1 MAERRMLSKRVV
13 SSAKFLKMPA
23 SSQALYM
30 HLSINADDDGIV
42 EAYTIMRLCG
52 ATEDDLRILVAKGY
66 VIVLNEDLVVYLTD
80 WRENNRLR
88 ADRKVDSIY
97 KDLLLQIVPDVP
109 MLEAKPRAD
118 AKKDAVIEEEG
129 EEEEDGQ
136 RLDNQR
142 TSNGQPTDNQRT
154 TSGRP
159 MDGIGKYSIGKY
171 SIDKYSIGESAE
183 RGETSRRFK
192 PPTLDEVKAYCLERK
207 NQVDPEAF
215 FNFYESKG
223 WMVGKNKMKDFKA
236 AVRTWE
242 RTSRNKG
249 STNKQNNFNNF
260 QGRNLDVDAL
270 EAMLVKRK
278 VERG

>member
-1 MAERRMLSKRVV
+1 
-13 SSAKFLKMPA
+13 
-23 SSQALYM
+23 M

-42 EAYTIMRLCG
+42 EAYAVMRLCG
-52 ATEDDLRILVAKGY
+52 ACEDDLRILVAKKY

-80 WRENNRLR
+80 WTENNKIR

-118 AKKDAVIEEEG
+118 AKKDAAIEEET
-129 EEEEDGQ
+129 EEAEDG
-136 RLDNQR
+136 R
-142 TSNGQPTDNQRT
+142 PTDNQRT
-154 TSGRP
+154 TNGQPMDNQRTASGRP
-159 MDGIGKYSIGKY
+159 TDGIGKYSIGKY
-171 SIDKYSIGESAE
+171 SIDKYSIDKYSIGESAE
-183 RGETSRRFK
+183 RGDTSRRFK
-192 PPTLDEVKAYCLERK
+192 PPTLDEVRAYCIERK

-236 AVRTWE
+236 AIRTWE

-249 STNKQNNFNNF
+249 SAKKQNNFNNF
-260 QGRNLDVDAL
+260 QGRDLDVEAL
-270 EAMLVKRK
+270 EAMLVKSK
-278 VERG
+278 VGRG